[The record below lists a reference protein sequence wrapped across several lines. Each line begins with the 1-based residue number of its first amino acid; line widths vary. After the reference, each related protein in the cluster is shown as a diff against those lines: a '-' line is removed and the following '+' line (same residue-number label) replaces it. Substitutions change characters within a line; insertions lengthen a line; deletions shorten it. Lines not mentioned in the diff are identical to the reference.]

1 MRKWID
7 RLNEVLRCSLKYSQK
22 LASTLVNRAVHVK
35 RKIKNAGGRQR
46 ETFLS
51 KNWTLVVPVDGIA
64 LSSSADL
71 PTEDVTNLSQQ
82 LKTLESQLQASQHVL
97 QETQRKTPIRR
108 KRTAKHYSQRHE
120 RRLKKQC
127 VEECAAALSWIENDG
142 LVPVSVTV
150 LNMETNEIEKLS
162 IRKDLEVALNLSGE
176 QIGEQEADLVSMM
189 LYVKDRYNISGSAY
203 HEMASLCREMPR
215 HYRLKDRIAELNSNW
230 NIVPTPEGTVG
241 VQQSL
246 QERLTLCLERLVS
259 HMTFCGVCCF

>member
-1 MRKWID
+1 M
-7 RLNEVLRCSLKYSQK
+7 
-22 LASTLVNRAVHVK
+22 
-35 RKIKNAGGRQR
+35 
-46 ETFLS
+46 
-51 KNWTLVVPVDGIA
+51 
-64 LSSSADL
+64 
-71 PTEDVTNLSQQ
+71 
-82 LKTLESQLQASQHVL
+82 
-97 QETQRKTPIRR
+97 
-108 KRTAKHYSQRHE
+108 
-120 RRLKKQC
+120 
-127 VEECAAALSWIENDG
+127 
-142 LVPVSVTV
+142 TV
-150 LNMETNEIEKLS
+150 LNTETNEIEKLS

-203 HEMASLCREMPR
+203 HEMASLCRKMPR